1 MDITERG
8 QTAITADRVDRQFG
22 VVVCSAIDY
31 SSGWQRS
38 SLLPLMPN
46 FRSDDFFSR
55 DLHEAL
61 TSGPRLRRL
70 VRAAG
75 NIRILLLGLPG
86 RPGTRKATRPVAT
99 GTFSYP
105 AFGTN

>member
-1 MDITERG
+1 
-8 QTAITADRVDRQFG
+8 
-22 VVVCSAIDY
+22 
-31 SSGWQRS
+31 
-38 SLLPLMPN
+38 MPN
-46 FRSDDFFSR
+46 FRSDDPSR

-61 TSGPRLRRL
+61 ASGPRLRRL

-86 RPGTRKATRPVAT
+86 SAGVRRATRPVAT

-105 AFGTN
+105 AFGSN

>member
-1 MDITERG
+1 
-8 QTAITADRVDRQFG
+8 
-22 VVVCSAIDY
+22 
-31 SSGWQRS
+31 
-38 SLLPLMPN
+38 MPN

-55 DLHEAL
+55 DLYEAL

-75 NIRILLLGLPG
+75 NIRILLLGLPS
-86 RPGTRKATRPVAT
+86 RPGMRKVTRPVAT

>member
-1 MDITERG
+1 MN
-8 QTAITADRVDRQFG
+8 
-22 VVVCSAIDY
+22 
-31 SSGWQRS
+31 
-38 SLLPLMPN
+38 N

-75 NIRILLLGLPG
+75 NIRILLLGLPS
-86 RPGTRKATRPVAT
+86 RPGVRKTTRPVAT

>member
-1 MDITERG
+1 
-8 QTAITADRVDRQFG
+8 
-22 VVVCSAIDY
+22 
-31 SSGWQRS
+31 
-38 SLLPLMPN
+38 MPN
-46 FRSDDFFSR
+46 FRSDDFFSH
-55 DLHEAL
+55 DLHGAL

-75 NIRILLLGLPG
+75 NIRILLFGLPG
-86 RPGTRKATRPVAT
+86 RPGTRKVTRPVAT